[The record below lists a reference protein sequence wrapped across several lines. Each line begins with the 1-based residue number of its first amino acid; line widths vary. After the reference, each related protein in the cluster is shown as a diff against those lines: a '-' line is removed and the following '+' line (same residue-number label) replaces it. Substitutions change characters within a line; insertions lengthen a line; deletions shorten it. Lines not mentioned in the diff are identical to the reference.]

1 MSMTKLDRISN
12 HDDRRLSLATARSLQ
27 ESQTFL
33 LGRNELVNRGP
44 MTVQAYT
51 EANANP
57 DS

>member
-1 MSMTKLDRISN
+1 MTKLDRISN